1 MIVGWLFCAETW
13 SFDHTWKNQ
22 FIARSETVQ
31 RFVSHQIVTQNKN
44 RSEWLMLTALQSLS
58 FGREV
63 DIWKYSVKVKAERMS
78 LVHHRYVHR
87 GSKVTSNYFL
97 WDVRLVC
104 SGSVTFTQNTPVTAS
119 IPQPGLHQQE
129 LHEMSLD
136 NIWVLLIQLH
146 VLLYFVSFG

>member
-1 MIVGWLFCAETW
+1 MIVLCRNMIIW
-13 SFDHTWKNQ
+13 SHMEKSVYCEVWNSTKVCV
-22 FIARSETVQ
+22 T
-31 RFVSHQIVTQNKN
+31 HQIVTQNKN